1 LQCGIGERQGRGWL
15 GGERRRRGRGV
26 EGGAIVG
33 EGHAPGHPLEGPGQ
47 GQGLGQGGV
56 FGSSIFENMVI
67 DRDIQLLRFWIEIC
81 KGRDKKWKERE
92 GNGGEKRRGEKSNE
106 KEGVRNDEGKEG
118 RGEGRG
124 EERRLLIT
132 RNHTRAF
139 QRNNENIYNI
149 KIMTIRIIRIK
160 WTENKDIKYNIPHL
174 YATKIKKRF

>member
-1 LQCGIGERQGRGWL
+1 
-15 GGERRRRGRGV
+15 
-26 EGGAIVG
+26 
-33 EGHAPGHPLEGPGQ
+33 
-47 GQGLGQGGV
+47 
-56 FGSSIFENMVI
+56 
-67 DRDIQLLRFWIEIC
+67 
-81 KGRDKKWKERE
+81 
-92 GNGGEKRRGEKSNE
+92 
-106 KEGVRNDEGKEG
+106 VRNDEGKEG

-139 QRNNENIYNI
+139 QRHNENIYNI